1 MHKLHI
7 LNYSTP
13 YIQIKL
19 NISLSFICFNLSNY
33 SVVSFV
39 GILSCKVKRAW
50 IVEFSQKTKESK
62 TIGKSIGLEQQL
74 FVPAVLGALYM
85 RFL

>member
-19 NISLSFICFNLSNY
+19 NISLSFICFNLSNH

-39 GILSCKVKRAW
+39 GILSYKVKRA
-50 IVEFSQKTKESK
+50 
-62 TIGKSIGLEQQL
+62 
-74 FVPAVLGALYM
+74 
-85 RFL
+85 